1 MNRKRRGGFSILAAV
16 LAVMLALF
24 LGLLFWLLHGNEEPE
39 RILQGAAGTETLSVS
54 GQASPPENSGQDVP
68 GDGSEQPERTE
79 ENSPVVIIGA
89 EEAGENDGSGSSD
102 GEGECL

>member
-54 GQASPPENSGQDVP
+54 GQA
-68 GDGSEQPERTE
+68 
-79 ENSPVVIIGA
+79 
-89 EEAGENDGSGSSD
+89 
-102 GEGECL
+102 

>member
-54 GQASPPENSGQDVP
+54 CLLYTSM
-68 GDGSEQPERTE
+68 PERQTHRPRSE
-79 ENSPVVIIGA
+79 SN
-89 EEAGENDGSGSSD
+89 
-102 GEGECL
+102 

>member
-54 GQASPPENSGQDVP
+54 GQASPLENSGQDVP
-68 GDGSEQPERTE
+68 GDGSEQPERME
-79 ENSPVVIIGA
+79 ENLSLIHI
-89 EEAGENDGSGSSD
+89 
-102 GEGECL
+102 

>member
-39 RILQGAAGTETLSVS
+39 RILQGLQGLRHCPCQDRLRRQKILGRMFQETV
-54 GQASPPENSGQDVP
+54 QNSQR
-68 GDGSEQPERTE
+68 ERRRT
-79 ENSPVVIIGA
+79 VR
-89 EEAGENDGSGSSD
+89 
-102 GEGECL
+102 L